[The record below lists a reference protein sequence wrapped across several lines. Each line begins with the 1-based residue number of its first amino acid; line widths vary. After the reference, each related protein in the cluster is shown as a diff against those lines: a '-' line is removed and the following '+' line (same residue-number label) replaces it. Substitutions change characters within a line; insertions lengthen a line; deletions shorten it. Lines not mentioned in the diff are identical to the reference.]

1 MQEIS
6 QGSNRKMAAAGDEV
20 WVDSKDTDSLLGLA
34 LHHCIKQV
42 VSASVVVSPLQGSVG
57 TLWSPPCWFRSRVG
71 THDITCCL
79 PQSGLDYFVF
89 I

>member
-1 MQEIS
+1 
-6 QGSNRKMAAAGDEV
+6 MAAAGEGV
-20 WVDSKDTDSLLGLA
+20 WVNSKDTDSLLGLA

-42 VSASVVVSPLQGSVG
+42 VSASVVVSLLQGSVG
-57 TLWSPPCWFRSRVG
+57 TLWSPPCWFRSRVSVR
-71 THDITCCL
+71 DITRCL